1 MVITYFVYI
10 YGITYFVYIYGDYI
24 YCLHLWDY
32 IFVFVVLTHSE
43 DGVCWPCS
51 EAPREEIA

>member
-1 MVITYFVYI
+1 MLITYFVD
-10 YGITYFVYIYGDYI
+10 IYGDYI
-24 YCLHLWDY
+24 FCLHLWDY
-32 IFVFVVLTHSE
+32 IFVFVVLTPSE